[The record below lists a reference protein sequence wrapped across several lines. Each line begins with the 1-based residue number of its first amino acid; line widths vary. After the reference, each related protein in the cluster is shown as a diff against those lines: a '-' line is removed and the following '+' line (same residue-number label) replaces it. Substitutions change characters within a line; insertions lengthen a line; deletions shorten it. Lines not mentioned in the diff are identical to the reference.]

1 MRRVGE
7 CCLEFAPSG
16 AYVEDWRMQPGTA
29 GLAASLVLLAEV
41 RSQMPHLCHRG
52 VCPLSAA
59 WAWRL
64 VQDGAPPE
72 RVVQLVC
79 CGDHACFTRGR
90 PFAFDIAP
98 CPIPPPTP
106 SSSPPASRGSKTLT
120 RFSAAADDDGAPL
133 EQHVGRCLDRGQR
146 AEAEG
151 LLDLEASYAR
161 RAAPGAPF
169 VVEASTCPWLVGE
182 ELPDFGPSI
191 RPAFGV
197 GCFGALF
204 LTRGVIR
211 QPARSSR
218 AA

>member
-1 MRRVGE
+1 MLPGVRSLRGLRRGLADAAGHSRPRGLPRLARGGALCPAAAAAPVSSWRVPALS
-7 CCLEFAPSG
+7 CLDMAAG
-16 AYVEDWRMQPGTA
+16 AGRRAAGARGAA
-29 GLAASLVLLAEV
+29 GLLRRPRVLHARPAL
-41 RSQMPHLCHRG
+41 RLRHR
-52 VCPLSAA
+52 PLSDSHKPNPHP
-59 WAWRL
+59 L
-64 VQDGAPPE
+64 
-72 RVVQLVC
+72 L
-79 CGDHACFTRGR
+79 
-90 PFAFDIAP
+90 
-98 CPIPPPTP
+98 
-106 SSSPPASRGSKTLT
+106 SSPASRGSKTLT
-120 RFSAAADDDGAPL
+120 RFSAVADDDGAPL

-169 VVEASTCPWLVGE
+169 VVEASTFPWLVGE
-182 ELPDFGPSI
+182 ELPDFGPST

>member
-1 MRRVGE
+1 MPVSNRKRH
-7 CCLEFAPSG
+7 
-16 AYVEDWRMQPGTA
+16 
-29 GLAASLVLLAEV
+29 LAEA
-41 RSQMPHLCHRG
+41 R
-52 VCPLSAA
+52 AA
-59 WAWRL
+59 KAAKSKEPR
-64 VQDGAPPE
+64 
-72 RVVQLVC
+72 
-79 CGDHACFTRGR
+79 
-90 PFAFDIAP
+90 
-98 CPIPPPTP
+98 
-106 SSSPPASRGSKTLT
+106 AS
-120 RFSAAADDDGAPL
+120 DDDGAPL

-169 VVEASTCPWLVGE
+169 VVEASTFPWLVGE
-182 ELPDFGPSI
+182 ELPDFGPST

-197 GCFGALF
+197 GCFGALY